1 MESVSRNREPER
13 EQPGQVDPSEAIKT
27 YLKSGVHKNDP
38 KKIAEMIKRMKAG
51 KAASGPAPANGNRGG
66 EGDAAA
72 KSIFEKYGGGGKK
85 KKKGGWR
92 PAAAAAREPDEYEE
106 EEDEEEA
113 DGGAAKKTFELKT
126 WRPDSSY
133 PGGGRDRQGASDL
146 FRKFAS
152 KNAGGSFRDGFQC

>member
-1 MESVSRNREPER
+1 MEPRSREPER

-38 KKIAEMIKRMKAG
+38 KKIAEMIRRMKAG
-51 KAASGPAPANGNRGG
+51 QAAPGAAPANGNRDG
-66 EGDAAA
+66 EGNSAA

-85 KKKGGWR
+85 KKGAWR
-92 PAAAAAREPDEYEE
+92 PAAAAPREPEEYDEE

-113 DGGAAKKTFELKT
+113 AGGSTKKTFELKT